1 MITPPNQGEAQ
12 LPRSSPPSERRQHAA
27 TPARAAPSLAQ
38 VTALAHRLIL
48 DHVTSACVLLN
59 EHHEVL
65 YLCGPCDDYL
75 IHPRGT
81 PGIALWPRLR
91 ASLRPRVQ
99 AALSNALTQPKVR
112 LDGACVKR
120 GNTWVDVGITVIA
133 HSSDSAGPCYLLV
146 FDAATPAPPPAL
158 KDASVVRNLE
168 EALQACQDDL
178 QFRTQQFEATNAELR
193 AALTKTRTQNSAL
206 RAAKQQLTL
215 QIKTLQETHAD
226 LTHVLN
232 SSDIATVCLDR
243 AFRIQW
249 FTPAAQALFKFLPTD
264 LGRSVDDFALAQGG
278 GGLIEAANAV
288 MASQQTSQQEFQ
300 TEKGRR
306 QTENGRRYVRRIMP
320 YRLSHGEV
328 SGVVVTFT
336 DITDS
341 YQAAEAAALARQ
353 DLLDS
358 RAQHDKLRALSF
370 ALAMAET
377 RERRS
382 LAQDLHDDLGQMLAL
397 VKLKIAAME
406 KLTVPEFM
414 RQAMADC
421 SSAVDQA
428 NRQVRTMAFQLSPPM
443 LDELGLSAGIEW
455 MADEMHNMY
464 QLEVVT
470 HDDGLP
476 KPLDPA
482 VSTTLFRAVRELLI
496 NTAKHAAVKRAT
508 VTTALVNEQQLQVT
522 VSDAG
527 LGFDPDKASVA
538 CGSGGFGLLSV
549 RERIHLM
556 GGEVTIRSLPGEG
569 TTVQITLPLF
579 DAKRTSTAAPRLTGD
594 S

>member
-1 MITPPNQGEAQ
+1 M
-12 LPRSSPPSERRQHAA
+12 PRSSSPPERLQRAD
-27 TPARAAPSLAQ
+27 TPARPAPSLAQ

-75 IHPRGT
+75 THPRGT
-81 PGIALWPRLR
+81 PSAELWPRLR
-91 ASLRPRVQ
+91 ASLRPSVQ
-99 AALSNALTQPKVR
+99 AALNNARTQPKVR
-112 LDGACVKR
+112 LAGACVKR
-120 GNTWVDVGITVIA
+120 GNAWVDVGITVIA
-133 HSSDSAGPCYLLV
+133 HSSDSAGPYYLLV
-146 FDAATPAPPPAL
+146 FDAATPAPAPAA
-158 KDASVVRNLE
+158 KDASVVSHLE

-178 QFRTQQFEATNAELR
+178 QHRTQQFETTNAELR
-193 AALTKTRTQNSAL
+193 AAHTKTRTQNSAL
-206 RAAKQQLTL
+206 RAAKQQLAL
-215 QIKTLQETHAD
+215 QVKTLQETHAD

-278 GGLIEAANAV
+278 GGLTEAATAV
-288 MASQQTSQQEFQ
+288 MANQQTSQQEFQ

-341 YQAAEAAALARQ
+341 YLAAEAAALARQ

-397 VKLKIAAME
+397 IKLKIAAMD
-406 KLTVPEFM
+406 KLQVPDFM
-414 RQAMADC
+414 RAAMTDC

-496 NTAKHAAVKRAT
+496 NTAKHAAVKTAT
-508 VTTALVNEQQLQVT
+508 VSTALATGSKLQVT
-522 VSDAG
+522 VSDTG
-527 LGFDPDKASVA
+527 TGFDPDHAPIT
-538 CGSGGFGLLSV
+538 GSAGGFGLLSV
-549 RERIHLM
+549 RERIQLM
-556 GGEVTIRSLPGEG
+556 GGEVHIHSVPGEG
-569 TTVQITLPLF
+569 TTVRITLPLLTPPCP
-579 DAKRTSTAAPRLTGD
+579 AKPAPPTSGD
-594 S
+594 R